1 MRAEVPRPPQ
11 VVQGLFE
18 KRSKGGEVGIN
29 RLLARLR
36 HLFSWA
42 VAEGYVTDTPFKRH
56 GVTVVKLDTRAEAPR
71 HRRLEPGEELRLL
84 QHAGDHLRALIVA
97 LLSTGC
103 RVGELLSLQWNQVRR
118 DEEGHPRWVVLLPTN
133 TKTYKLR
140 VIPIGTRL
148 RAELEMRQH
157 APDGAAFG
165 SEAFVFGN
173 EVGEQ
178 VSSVKTAWRGTCRR
192 AGIGDLQI
200 RDLRREFGS
209 RLRESGASDHDV
221 RDCTSS
227 NQSGPLR
234 LRRKRDFLPLCR
246 VVRRPQIL
254 SPSCS

>member
-1 MRAEVPRPPQ
+1 M
-11 VVQGLFE
+11 
-18 KRSKGGEVGIN
+18 
-29 RLLARLR
+29 
-36 HLFSWA
+36 
-42 VAEGYVTDTPFKRH
+42 
-56 GVTVVKLDTRAEAPR
+56 
-71 HRRLEPGEELRLL
+71 L

-221 RDCTSS
+221 RDFLGHANISTTSRYLATTPTRLEKALA
-227 NQSGPLR
+227 NLESGE
-234 LRRKRDFLPLCR
+234 RRTSVAQTDDQGVLEDDARSVSHVGNF
-246 VVRRPQIL
+246 VE
-254 SPSCS
+254 S